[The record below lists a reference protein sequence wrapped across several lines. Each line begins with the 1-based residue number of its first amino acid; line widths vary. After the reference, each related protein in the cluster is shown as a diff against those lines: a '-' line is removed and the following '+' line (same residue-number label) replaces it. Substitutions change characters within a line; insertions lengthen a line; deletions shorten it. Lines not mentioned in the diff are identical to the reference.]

1 MTSDIK
7 IFGCYAR
14 HLLFHKTFV
23 IFLILNSSN
32 SSLQL
37 GGLSRAT
44 DKSIFQA
51 IDFLLVVFLY
61 SCSLIEWVY
70 NFSCLHEKH
79 IYICLYYWSEYILI
93 HLSFCSHARIDFNTR
108 CSLIAF
114 VKHTV
119 GFHDLFL
126 MQTKWITVLTSFLY
140 APFDLVTFFCFIFR
154 PSSAPVIM
162 GKNRF

>member
-14 HLLFHKTFV
+14 HLLFHNTLV
-23 IFLILNSSN
+23 IFYILNSSN

-37 GGLSRAT
+37 GGLSHAT
-44 DKSIFQA
+44 DKSIFHA
-51 IDFLLVVFLY
+51 IDSLLVVFLY
-61 SCSLIEWVY
+61 SCSLIECIA
-70 NFSCLHEKH
+70 SRLREKH
-79 IYICLYYWSEYILI
+79 IYFCPYYWSEYILI
-93 HLSFCSHARIDFNTR
+93 HLSFFSHARIDFNTW

-126 MQTKWITVLTSFLY
+126 MQTKWITVWASFLY
-140 APFDLVTFFCFIFR
+140 APFDLVISTHIFLC
-154 PSSAPVIM
+154 
-162 GKNRF
+162 